1 VDPNADDSEH
11 GRLSSCAR
19 KHYDMVRG
27 HGRPDRLGT
36 LVGQRLNPHD
46 VRELPID
53 DQGLG
58 KVDLTVI

>member
-1 VDPNADDSEH
+1 
-11 GRLSSCAR
+11 
-19 KHYDMVRG
+19 MVRG